1 MGRIRNMRA
10 TRPVLIRDFL
20 IFQLKLVLDGFKDV
34 LLFWGALVA
43 LILDLFFSGRRR
55 RLFYRVMA
63 LGERIDL
70 WLNLH
75 GAIKRGAETG
85 DGLFGGSAAG
95 SDTLVGKLEQAVR
108 GGDVPRKARR
118 GRNPEGL

>member
-1 MGRIRNMRA
+1 MRA

-34 LLFWGALVA
+34 SLFWVGLGAVV
-43 LILDLFFSGRRR
+43 IDLFFGGRRKR
-55 RLFYRVMA
+55 IFYKVMR

-75 GAIKRGAETG
+75 GAITRAEESG
-85 DGLFGGSAAG
+85 DGLFGGSKAG
-95 SDTLVGKLEQAVR
+95 SDSLIGQIEQAVR
-108 GGDVPRKARR
+108 GGDEPRQARR
-118 GRNPEGL
+118 NRGLDEF

>member
-1 MGRIRNMRA
+1 MRA

-34 LLFWGALVA
+34 SLFWAGLGAVV
-43 LILDLFFSGRRR
+43 IDLFFGGKRRR
-55 RLFYRVMA
+55 IFYKVMR

-75 GAIKRGAETG
+75 GAITRADESG
-85 DGLFGGSAAG
+85 DGLFGGSKAG
-95 SDTLVGKLEQAVR
+95 SDSLIGQIEQAVR
-108 GGDVPRKARR
+108 GGDEPRKARR
-118 GRNPEGL
+118 SRGLDES